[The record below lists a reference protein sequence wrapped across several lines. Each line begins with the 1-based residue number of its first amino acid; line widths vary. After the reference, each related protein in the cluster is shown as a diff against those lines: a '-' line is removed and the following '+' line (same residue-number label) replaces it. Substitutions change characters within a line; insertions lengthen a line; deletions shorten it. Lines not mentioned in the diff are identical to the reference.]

1 MIMGNSMAVSG
12 GKAKAITGAT
22 ALAVL
27 LVPGALVA
35 QMQSVPDFS
44 IPTSRPTSNPRAQGP
59 VDADAP
65 IIRTVVPRPSS
76 TPSPV
81 PVASPTT
88 APSSPV
94 GAASGPRQANQTRS
108 PAPAP
113 RTVAAPP
120 PSTGASAAPS
130 PSAAA
135 PGITPFPLPSS
146 TITPASAPSISTIEP
161 PAAEGSTASFWPW
174 VAGGAGLLALVFA
187 GLWWRSRR
195 TTQTAQLEFIPPVV
209 KAPAAPQPEPAMV
222 TPLPEPQLSAAPAMA
237 LQPGLGIA
245 LEATRMS
252 ASLMATT
259 LSYTLT
265 LTNNSPDTLS
275 ALAIEGDMIAAHASL
290 PPERQIASQ
299 TDRLELRH
307 ALVTLAPGESAEFK
321 GDFRLPLASLNPIR
335 AGDAA
340 FFVPL
345 ARLRVEAS
353 TSAGEPLVKAQTWVV
368 GETGDTP
375 GAGLR
380 PFRLDLD
387 PRTYSKVGQRAVN

>member
-1 MIMGNSMAVSG
+1 LI
-12 GKAKAITGAT
+12 
-22 ALAVL
+22 
-27 LVPGALVA
+27 
-35 QMQSVPDFS
+35 
-44 IPTSRPTSNPRAQGP
+44 
-59 VDADAP
+59 
-65 IIRTVVPRPSS
+65 
-76 TPSPV
+76 
-81 PVASPTT
+81 
-88 APSSPV
+88 
-94 GAASGPRQANQTRS
+94 
-108 PAPAP
+108 
-113 RTVAAPP
+113 
-120 PSTGASAAPS
+120 
-130 PSAAA
+130 
-135 PGITPFPLPSS
+135 
-146 TITPASAPSISTIEP
+146 
-161 PAAEGSTASFWPW
+161 
-174 VAGGAGLLALVFA
+174 FA

-195 TTQTAQLEFIPPVV
+195 GTPAAQLEFIPPVV
-209 KAPAAPQPEPAMV
+209 KAPPAPPPAPAPAAIAEAP
-222 TPLPEPQLSAAPAMA
+222 PEPQLSAAPAVA

-380 PFRLDLD
+380 PFRLDLG

>member
-1 MIMGNSMAVSG
+1 MVNSG
-12 GKAKAITGAT
+12 GKAKTVTGAA
-22 ALAVL
+22 ALALL
-27 LVPGALVA
+27 LVPAALAA
-35 QMQSVPDFS
+35 QTQGVPDFS
-44 IPTSRPTSNPRAQGP
+44 IPTGRPTSNPRAQGP

-65 IIRTVVPRPSS
+65 IIRAPVPRPSP

-81 PVASPTT
+81 PVASPTS
-88 APSSPV
+88 APS
-94 GAASGPRQANQTRS
+94 AATGPAAAPRTTAAPRSG
-108 PAPAP
+108 APAP
-113 RTVAAPP
+113 RIAPVP
-120 PSTGASAAPS
+120 APITSAAPS
-130 PSAAA
+130 PSTSA
-135 PGITPFPLPSS
+135 PTITPFPLPSS
-146 TITPASAPSISTIEP
+146 STVPGPVPTIDTAGIGPEKSSSASI
-161 PAAEGSTASFWPW
+161 WPW
-174 VAGGAGLLALVFA
+174 IAGTAALLAALFA
-187 GLWWRSRR
+187 GLWWRSRCS
-195 TTQTAQLEFIPPVV
+195 AKVPQLEFIPPVV
-209 KAPAAPQPEPAMV
+209 RVPVPAELQAAAPAPV
-222 TPLPEPQLSAAPAMA
+222 PLPEPQLSAAAPAA
-237 LQPGLGIA
+237 LPPGLGLV
-245 LEATRMS
+245 LEARRMS

-290 PPERQIASQ
+290 PPEQQIASQ
-299 TDRLELRH
+299 GERLELRH

-321 GDFRLPLASLNPIR
+321 GDFRLPLTSLNPIR
-335 AGDAA
+335 SGNAA

-380 PFRLDLD
+380 PFRLDLG

>member
-1 MIMGNSMAVSG
+1 MARQV
-12 GKAKAITGAT
+12 ARAA
-22 ALAVL
+22 ALGLL
-27 LVPGALVA
+27 LVPGALAA
-35 QMQSVPDFS
+35 QTQGTPDFS
-44 IPTSRPTSNPRAQGP
+44 IPTARPTSNPRAQGP

-65 IIRTVVPRPSS
+65 IIRTVPSPRPS
-76 TPSPV
+76 PVPAPV

-88 APSSPV
+88 APASPT
-94 GAASGPRQANQTRS
+94 GAASAPRQGS
-108 PAPAP
+108 PARPAAAPP
-113 RTVAAPP
+113 RTVATAPP
-120 PSTGASAAPS
+120 SAIASPS
-130 PSAAA
+130 PVPGVA
-135 PGITPFPLPSS
+135 P
-146 TITPASAPSISTIEP
+146 TPAVPMPASSADAGSVPSISTIEP
-161 PAAEGSTASFWPW
+161 PPSEGSGASFWPW
-174 VAGGAGLLALVFA
+174 VAGGAGLLAALFA

-195 TTQTAQLEFIPPVV
+195 SAQVPQLEFIPPVV
-209 KAPAAPQPEPAMV
+209 RAPAPPPPSPEPAPV
-222 TPLPEPQLSAAPAMA
+222 AAAKLPEPELATAPVMTV
-237 LQPGLGIA
+237 QPGLGIS
-245 LEATRMS
+245 LEARRMS

-259 LSYTLT
+259 LSYTVT

-290 PPERQIASQ
+290 PPEQQIASD
-299 TDRLELRH
+299 TERLELRH

-353 TSAGEPLVKAQTWVV
+353 TPAGHPLVKVQTYVV

-380 PFRLDLD
+380 PFRLDLG

>member
-1 MIMGNSMAVSG
+1 MTGSG
-12 GKAKAITGAT
+12 AKTKAASGAA

-27 LVPGALVA
+27 LVPGVVA
-35 QMQSVPDFS
+35 AQTQSVPDFS
-44 IPTSRPTSNPRAQGP
+44 IPSSRPTSNPRAQGP
-59 VDADAP
+59 VDSDAP
-65 IIRTVVPRPSS
+65 IIRTVVPRPSP
-76 TPSPV
+76 TPAPV
-81 PVASPTT
+81 PVASPTITQSAPT
-88 APSSPV
+88 A
-94 GAASGPRQANQTRS
+94 A
-108 PAPAP
+108 APAP
-113 RTVAAPP
+113 RQTNAVRGPVQAPRATAAPP
-120 PSTGASAAPS
+120 PSTGASAVPS
-130 PSAAA
+130 PSTTQ
-135 PGITPFPLPSS
+135 PGITPIPLPSS
-146 TITPASAPSISTIEP
+146 TIAPGSAPSISTIEP
-161 PAAEGSTASFWPW
+161 PPVESAGASFWPW
-174 VAGGAGLLALVFA
+174 VAGGTGLLALIFA

-195 TTQTAQLEFIPPVV
+195 GTPAAQLEFIPPVV
-209 KAPAAPQPEPAMV
+209 KAPPAPPPAPAPAAIAEA
-222 TPLPEPQLSAAPAMA
+222 LPEPQLSAAPAVA

-380 PFRLDLD
+380 PFRLDLG

>member
-1 MIMGNSMAVSG
+1 MANSG
-12 GKAKAITGAT
+12 GKAKVVTGAA
-22 ALAVL
+22 ALALLIAPAVL
-27 LVPGALVA
+27 AA
-35 QMQSVPDFS
+35 QPQSVPDFS
-44 IPTSRPTSNPRAQGP
+44 IPTSRPTNNPRAQGP
-59 VDADAP
+59 VDSDAP
-65 IIRTVVPRPSS
+65 IIRVPAARPSP

-88 APSSPV
+88 APSAPA
-94 GAASGPRQANQTRS
+94 GTAPPPRQSAPARS
-108 PAPAP
+108 TAPAP
-113 RTVAAPP
+113 STVAGPV
-120 PSTGASAAPS
+120 PSPGTAPS
-130 PSAAA
+130 PSRTA

-146 TITPASAPSISTIEP
+146 TIPVPAPTISTIEP
-161 PAAEGSTASFWPW
+161 PAAEASSASFWPW
-174 VAGGAGLLALVFA
+174 VAGGAGLLALLFA

-195 TTQTAQLEFIPPVV
+195 SAEVPQFEFIPPVV
-209 KAPAAPQPEPAMV
+209 KAPAAAPVAAPTAPV
-222 TPLPEPQLSAAPAMA
+222 TLPEPKLGTAPVAPP
-237 LQPGLGIA
+237 QTGLGIA
-245 LEATRMS
+245 LEARRMS

-290 PPERQIASQ
+290 PPEQQMASSNE
-299 TDRLELRH
+299 RLELRH
-307 ALVTLAPGESAEFK
+307 ALVTLAPGESAEFM

-353 TSAGEPLVKAQTWVV
+353 TPAGEALVKVQTYVV

-380 PFRLDLD
+380 PFRLDLG